1 MFLKKSLLFTTILA
15 LLMFVGQVSAQMSVS
30 LGLGEGGTDKVAGEG
45 TEIVVTISQMG
56 VTAPVGGVQIDFDFD
71 SSLLSLTAGPPGFLL
86 NQPPGSIAL
95 LSITP
100 VMLPESA
107 SVTFTTNADVT
118 GKAFT
123 IGIKA
128 IALTVAGNQ
137 IPVPPPD
144 ALVFNAVTASL
155 TSDGEINEDGEISVN
170 LAVPDLAGN
179 TAGAEVMFAV
189 VPAGAAEL
197 TDVTPATGV
206 SVFAMD
212 ASSATLASPPMMLEG
227 GNFGSL
233 TFTVGADAL
242 ADKSDFSIGIASF
255 RVLVNGEWASV
266 SPGDPLMVSQYAPF
280 LEADATEVTVG
291 HGETAMATVT
301 AMDTEG
307 EEVTFTVDPADAGTV
322 SDDGNSVTLSATGNA
337 TVTVSAMAGG
347 VATNRLRLFLQRHRQ
362 NYRLRAPMW
371 CLMIL
376 APWLP
381 CRLRLLVL
389 MKVLRLT
396 LVMKLLPIFR
406 LWKMVP
412 A

>member
-1 MFLKKSLLFTTILA
+1 MFLKKSLLFMTALA
-15 LLMFVGQVSAQMSVS
+15 LLMFAGQTSAQMSVS

-45 TEIVVTISQMG
+45 TEIEVTLSQMG
-56 VTAPVGGVQIDFDFD
+56 VTTPVGGVQIDFDFD
-71 SSLLSLTAGPPGFLL
+71 SSLLSLTAGPAGFLV

-100 VMLPESA
+100 IMLPESA

-123 IGIKA
+123 IGIKG
-128 IALTVAGNQ
+128 ITLTVAGNQ
-137 IPVPPPD
+137 IPVPPPA

-155 TSDGEINEDGEISVN
+155 TSDGEINDDGEISVN
-170 LAVPDLAGN
+170 LTVPDLAGN
-179 TAGAEVMFAV
+179 TAGAEVMFTV
-189 VPAGAAEL
+189 VPVGAAEL

-242 ADKSDFSIGIASF
+242 ADNSDFSIGIASF

-307 EEVTFTVDPADAGTV
+307 EEVDFYRRSRRSGHE
-322 SDDGNSVTLSATGNA
+322 SSEDGNTVTLSATG
-337 TVTVSAMAGG
+337 
-347 VATNRLRLFLQRHRQ
+347 
-362 NYRLRAPMW
+362 
-371 CLMIL
+371 
-376 APWLP
+376 
-381 CRLRLLVL
+381 
-389 MKVLRLT
+389 
-396 LVMKLLPIFR
+396 
-406 LWKMVP
+406 
-412 A
+412 